1 MSFESFKSIA
11 DVIVE
16 YQITSIEKS
25 FIQPLLIDVNPS
37 FQDTLDRHLT
47 EFNVK
52 DSEYAACEMIIFPI
66 LAEVYYHHRQKFVLW
81 SHKTLTYDARLTGI
95 PDYTLA
101 KRSPLGKVIW
111 DKPYFVAVEA
121 KKDDFVKGW
130 GQCLAQML
138 AMQKL
143 NEKPEQPVYGIV
155 TNGEIWQFG
164 NLTQQTFIQE
174 RKSYTLDYLAD
185 LMAALNFL
193 FQSCGELIE
202 RS

>member
-11 DVIVE
+11 DVIAE
-16 YQITSIEKS
+16 YQITSIENP
-25 FIQPLLIDVNPS
+25 FIQLLPIPLDPL
-37 FQDTLDRHLT
+37 FQDKLNLHLT

-81 SHKTLTYDARLTGI
+81 SHKILTYDAQLTGI

-121 KKDDFVKGW
+121 KKDDFTKGW
-130 GQCLAQML
+130 GQCLAQMV

-143 NEKPEQPVYGIV
+143 NETPDKPVYGIV

-164 NLTQQTFIQE
+164 NLTAQVFIQE
-174 RKSYTLDYLAD
+174 RKNYTIDYLET
-185 LMAALNFL
+185 LLAALNFL
-193 FQSCGELIE
+193 FQSCEELI
-202 RS
+202 

>member
-11 DVIVE
+11 DVIAE
-16 YQITSIEKS
+16 YQIISIEKP
-25 FIQPLLIDVNPS
+25 FIQPLPIEISPG
-37 FQDTLDRHLT
+37 FQDKLNLHLT

-81 SHKTLTYDARLTGI
+81 SHKTLTYDDRLTGI

-121 KKDDFVKGW
+121 KKDDFSKGW

-143 NEKPEQPVYGIV
+143 NEKPGQVVYGIV

-164 NLTQQTFIQE
+164 NLTDQTFTQE
-174 RKSYTLDYLAD
+174 RKSYTIDYLET

-193 FQSCGELIE
+193 FQSCGETI
-202 RS
+202 

>member
-16 YQITSIEKS
+16 YQITSTEKS
-25 FIQPLLIDVNPS
+25 FIQPLPIEIDS
-37 FQDTLDRHLT
+37 GFQEMLNLHLT

-52 DSEYAACEMIIFPI
+52 DSEYATCEMIIFPI
-66 LAEVYYHHRQKFVLW
+66 LAKVYYQHRQKFVLW
-81 SHKTLTYDARLTGI
+81 SHKTLTYDDRLTGI

-101 KRSPLGKVIW
+101 NRSPLGKVIW
-111 DKPYFVAVEA
+111 EKPYFVAVEA
-121 KKDDFVKGW
+121 KKDDFIKGW

-143 NEKPEQPVYGIV
+143 NEKPQQSVYGIV

-164 NLTQQTFIQE
+164 NLLGQTFTQE
-174 RKSYTLDYLAD
+174 RRSYTIDDLET

-193 FQSCGELIE
+193 FQSCGEFV
-202 RS
+202 